1 MAVTRINNNQVTD
14 AITGN
19 ATVGINAGT
28 KLQAYSITATRIAN
42 NLTYGSD
49 LTISGNLT
57 VSGTTTNVDTVNT
70 LIQDPLI
77 TLADGQTSG
86 APTLDI
92 GTIGLRGSENSAV
105 LAWKESQL
113 GFVTALSNTTV
124 SNTTFNINSYDK
136 SEKTNSAKS
145 NTFWPA
151 RNRENDNNHQ
161 FNQLLPNQNGQ

>member
-19 ATVGINAGT
+19 TIVGLNAGT

-49 LTISGNLT
+49 LTVTGNLT
-57 VSGTTTNVDTVNT
+57 VQGQTTTVDTVNT

-86 APTLDI
+86 SPTLDI
-92 GTIGLRGSENSAV
+92 GTIGLRGSQLSAV
-105 LAWKESQL
+105 LGWKESQL

-124 SNTTFNINSYDK
+124 SNTVFNISSYANLQTGNYK
-136 SEKTNSAKS
+136 PS
-145 NTFWPA
+145 WQ
-151 RNRENDNNHQ
+151 RNWNKHK
-161 FNQLLPNQNGQ
+161 LYW